1 MLDCLRLLLNSLH
14 FHPRPGQGKNSF
26 LNGDGSHDSVN
37 NKELETDYKTEL
49 LRTHVPQRTNC
60 SPFKHPREDTFISQ
74 VSNGVGDG

>member
-37 NKELETDYKTEL
+37 NKELGTDYKTEL

-60 SPFKHPREDTFISQ
+60 SPLKHPREDTFISQ